1 MEKLN
6 NYFAGINGQL
16 ESDSGE
22 PLTTNMVILGIIVSL
37 AVGLLILLGGSLQ
50 ERGDDITDDIA
61 DTEKAWDKVQ
71 PGA

>member
-22 PLTTNMVILGIIVSL
+22 PLTTNIVILGIIVSL
-37 AVGLLILLGGSLQ
+37 AVGLLLLLGGSLK
-50 ERGDDITDDIA
+50 ERGGEISTDI
-61 DTEKAWDKVQ
+61 EKTTKNAWKD
-71 PGA
+71 A

>member
-6 NYFAGINGQL
+6 NYFAEMNGQL

-37 AVGLLILLGGSLQ
+37 AVGLLMLLGGSLQ
-50 ERGDDITDDIA
+50 ERGEDISEEISTSGG
-61 DTEKAWDKVQ
+61 TWGEL
-71 PGA
+71 

>member
-22 PLTTNMVILGIIVSL
+22 PLTTNIVILGIIVSL
-37 AVGLLILLGGSLQ
+37 AVGLLLLLGGSLK
-50 ERGDDITDDIA
+50 ERGGQISTQIEESGGEWA
-61 DTEKAWDKVQ
+61 DL
-71 PGA
+71 